1 MPWSEYPSIK
11 LWNNILQSEIGIIP
25 SQAAIVNC
33 KIVQLKILIN
43 VSFKKEKENEDII
56 VTQMHQVKRK
66 AIA

>member
-11 LWNNILQSEIGIIP
+11 LWNNILQGEIGIIP

-33 KIVQLKILIN
+33 KRVQLKILIN